1 MSRTGLV
8 LLLLFEYLII
18 SSCYGQIASK
28 DIDLLVENARQKFNV
43 AGVAVGIVKNGAIV
57 HCKGYGVKS
66 IETKEKVNKHTNF
79 AIASNSKAFTTASL
93 SILVDEGKLSWQDKV
108 RDYIPEFKMYNDY
121 VTENFNIEDLLTHR
135 SGLGLGAGDL
145 MFFPDGSD
153 FTIEDVLTCFQ
164 YFEPA
169 SAFRTKYDYDN
180 HLFKVAG
187 EVIKRISGMSWEE
200 FVKTRILEPLGMEN
214 SYSSLIQIKDRSNV
228 ATPHSTET
236 GALKTTS
243 QYERDPDKING
254 ASGAIFSNVEDLCKW
269 MMVQL
274 NKGRYGK
281 NLEKRLFSEANH
293 KEMWKIHTT
302 METDPN
308 PRYNSHFAGYGLGWF
323 LTDIKG
329 KMCVYHTGTLR
340 GMLSKTVLIPDLDL
354 GMVVLTNTETGGRG
368 VYLSV
373 TQTIVDSYLGL
384 DDFGWT
390 DKYYQQYQNSRSS
403 ADSVTAQVW
412 ETVKSASN
420 EQIKVEDY
428 VGIYE
433 DNWFGKVEVYMKD
446 NQLGFRSYR
455 SPKLTGPMYHYK
467 ANTFAIK
474 WKYREMNA
482 DAFAIFCLNKEG
494 KAQSIKMKGISPDID
509 FSYDFQDL
517 DLHRIS
523 K

>member
-1 MSRTGLV
+1 MTRIGLV
-8 LLLLFEYLII
+8 LLLLFQCLLT
-18 SSCYGQIASK
+18 SSNYGQIPSK
-28 DIDLLVENARQKFNV
+28 DIDLLVEDAMQKFNV
-43 AGVAVGIVKNGAIV
+43 AGVAVGIIKDGVII

-66 IETKEKVNKHTNF
+66 IETKEKVNEHTNF
-79 AIASNSKAFTTASL
+79 AIASNSKAFTTAAL

-164 YFEPA
+164 YFKPA

-180 HLFKVAG
+180 HLYKVAG

-200 FVKTRILEPLGMEN
+200 FIKTRILKPLGMEN
-214 SYSSLIQIKDRSNV
+214 SYSSLIQIKDKSNV
-228 ATPHSTET
+228 ATPHSNET
-236 GALKTTS
+236 GTLKTIA
-243 QYERDPDKING
+243 QYERDPGKING
-254 ASGAIFSNVEDLCKW
+254 ASGAIFSNVDDLCKW

-274 NKGRYGK
+274 NKGKYGK
-281 NLEKRLFSEANH
+281 NLDKQLFSEANH

-302 METDPN
+302 LEADPN
-308 PRYNSHFAGYGLGWF
+308 PRYQSHFKGYGLGWF
-323 LTDIKG
+323 LTDIRG
-329 KMCVYHTGTLR
+329 NMCVYHTGSLP
-340 GMLSKTVLIPDLDL
+340 GMLSKTVLIPDQNL

-368 VYLSV
+368 VYLSA

-390 DKYYQQYQNSRSS
+390 DKYYQQYQNRRSS

-420 EQIKVEDY
+420 DHINVEEY
-428 VGIYE
+428 IGVYE

-446 NQLGFRSYR
+446 NQLWFRSYR
-455 SPKLTGPMYHYK
+455 SPKLNGPMYHYK
-467 ANTFAIK
+467 ANSFAIK

-482 DAFAIFCLNKEG
+482 DAFAIFCLNEKG
-494 KAQSIKMKGISPDID
+494 KTQSIKMKGISPDID

-517 DLHRIS
+517 NLHRIS